1 MASDGVRRF
10 DEEGKE
16 RTFLPHTPAKSG
28 DEPMRQG
35 RTAYG
40 VGGEMAFRVGLEP
53 TPIGLTGRRSSQL
66 SYRNIEA
73 ARAPRGQAAGTRC
86 GDCVD
91 RFAFTALPMVQLKHF
106 LRRHAKAM
114 MVTAQG
120 HWQEKSR

>member
-35 RTAYG
+35 STAYG

-53 TPIGLTGRRSSQL
+53 TPIGLTGRRSYQL
-66 SYRNIEA
+66 SYRNKGA
-73 ARAPRGQAAGTRC
+73 A
-86 GDCVD
+86 
-91 RFAFTALPMVQLKHF
+91 
-106 LRRHAKAM
+106 
-114 MVTAQG
+114 
-120 HWQEKSR
+120 

>member
-1 MASDGVRRF
+1 MGLTHIQPESLNRLVDSMASDGVRRF

-86 GDCVD
+86 GDCVH
-91 RFAFTALPMVQLKHF
+91 RFAFAALPMVL
-106 LRRHAKAM
+106 
-114 MVTAQG
+114 
-120 HWQEKSR
+120 E